1 MKINSNSVGPAVF
14 SLVSYWRGLK
24 KDEKENMA
32 NAVGSSVG
40 YLRQVFLY
48 GKEPGAKMAV
58 NLGAHCNLPPAVF
71 RPDIFGEHLGE
82 DAA

>member
-1 MKINSNSVGPAVF
+1 MTINSVGSSAF
-14 SLVSYWRGLK
+14 DLVSYWRGLT
-24 KDEKENMA
+24 KDQKTSMA
-32 NAVGSSVG
+32 SSVGSSVG

-58 NLGAHCNLPPAVF
+58 NLGAHCSLPPAAF